1 MEKVSII
8 IACYNEEK
16 SIPELINQ
24 LDKLPAITQ
33 AADYSYEFVFVD
45 DGSSDKTKALLQDKY
60 KNHSN
65 IKIVSHEHNS
75 GYGAAIRTG
84 MRAATGNLV
93 LCYDGDCTTP
103 VEDIPKMLGLMTP
116 DVDIV
121 SGSAFHPEGNA
132 GKVLWYRLILS
143 KTLVFIYKTILGR
156 AAAKITSFTL
166 SFRLYRK
173 NILENIHFRSDN
185 FVASAELLILCLLKG
200 CRVVEY
206 PTTLSERKYG
216 KSKMKVL
223 PTVFQHVKFIFKIIF
238 RRKELLL

>member
-1 MEKVSII
+1 
-8 IACYNEEK
+8 
-16 SIPELINQ
+16 
-24 LDKLPAITQ
+24 
-33 AADYSYEFVFVD
+33 
-45 DGSSDKTKALLQDKY
+45 
-60 KNHSN
+60 
-65 IKIVSHEHNS
+65 
-75 GYGAAIRTG
+75 
-84 MRAATGNLV
+84 
-93 LCYDGDCTTP
+93 
-103 VEDIPKMLGLMTP
+103 
-116 DVDIV
+116 
-121 SGSAFHPEGNA
+121 
-132 GKVLWYRLILS
+132 LILS